1 MHYMILHSF
10 QLKIDF
16 LNDFL
21 NWAFLNCM
29 RIWPYVTSK
38 MLTVSFLWKIM
49 VSPFMTLWKAPHWFR
64 LTSIC
69 CLETWLDDCITKS
82 AVWLFLPTIV
92 FVWVIWYV
100 PIPSQTSSPKTS
112 RVFDWLLLVISSQ
125 KTSSGSF
132 RRSINNPQGRRLLQT
147 VFFASSVDFLI
158 FYFFF
163 IGFNFSF
170 FFDFSRLFWVN
181 WKSMRPSVVIVLK
194 AAWASFL
201 SSHWS
206 FT

>member
-1 MHYMILHSF
+1 
-10 QLKIDF
+10 
-16 LNDFL
+16 
-21 NWAFLNCM
+21 M

-38 MLTVSFLWKIM
+38 MLTAPFYWKIM
-49 VSPFMTLWKAPHWFR
+49 VSLSMTLWKALPYFCG